1 MKLRELIL
9 VATVLV
15 LVTLTYAL
23 VRLGPANLAAST
35 ARSSAQ
41 RLLTD
46 AARVRDLRQQARGL
60 ASSRRPEADLV
71 ARVQRALTVGGIPLQ
86 AFSGVQP
93 RADQPV
99 AGLPVRI
106 QSVAVTFQGLTPA
119 ELGSWLHAFT
129 SGDAPWRISEV
140 QLAHLQD
147 SAQTA
152 SLDMN
157 RYAATVLLVAPY
169 LEESP

>member
-1 MKLRELIL
+1 MNPRELIL

-23 VRLGPANLAAST
+23 VRLAPAHAAAGAART
-35 ARSSAQ
+35 AAQ
-41 RLLTD
+41 RLLVD
-46 AARVRDLRQQARGL
+46 ATRVRDLRQQARGL
-60 ASSRRPEADLV
+60 ASARRPEADLV
-71 ARVQRALTVGGIPLQ
+71 ARVQRALTAGGIPVQ

-93 RADQPV
+93 RADQPL

-119 ELGSWLHAFT
+119 ELGAWLHAFT
-129 SGDAPWRISEV
+129 GGDAPWRISEV
-140 QLAHLQD
+140 QLAH
-147 SAQTA
+147 AQESSQA
-152 SLDMN
+152 AALDKN